1 MLAMVVLCGAPQLL
15 CAQTTR
21 PTTTFSTV
29 DLSTP
34 RGTLRSLNS
43 AIREGDVDAM
53 RRIFLASTPA
63 EKKMADADALMAAAL
78 ADLRESAIKA
88 FDAEHASILCGDVAV
103 GSTQSLARIE
113 AASISISGD
122 AATVKYGGEKPEP
135 PFVLKNVNGEW
146 KVPVSQLGQPVDPA
160 ALDQRLADLEVQRN
174 VVHEVAEMIRAG
186 RFGNAEQAREAW
198 QARIL
203 QAATSKPAARPNDMK
218 K

>member
-1 MLAMVVLCGAPQLL
+1 MIAAVVLCGAPQLVR
-15 CAQTTR
+15 AQTTR

-63 EKKMADADALMAAAL
+63 EKKMADADAQMAAAL

-103 GSTQSLARIE
+103 GSAQSLARIE
-113 AASISISGD
+113 AAAISISGD
-122 AATVKYGGEKPEP
+122 TATVKYGGEKPGP
-135 PFVLKNVNGEW
+135 PFVLKSVNGEW

-160 ALDQRLADLEVQRN
+160 ALDQRLGDLAVQRN
-174 VVHEVAEMIRAG
+174 VVREVAEMIRAG
-186 RFGNAEQAREAW
+186 KFGNAEQAREAW
-198 QARIL
+198 QTRIL
-203 QAATSKPAARPNDMK
+203 QAATSKPAVRSKDPQK
-218 K
+218 